1 MNMQEWDSETNPILF
16 LHKKRVR
23 MVCKQNGG
31 KMRNCLHAGTAAGRF
46 FVLTGHSCA
55 CIVFSIMIPA
65 VLLKGGESTGDNDE
79 QEAVFDA

>member
-1 MNMQEWDSETNPILF
+1 
-16 LHKKRVR
+16 
-23 MVCKQNGG
+23 
-31 KMRNCLHAGTAAGRF
+31 MRNCLHAGTAAGRF